1 MTGSTFRLL
10 LALAGTAA
18 IGFIAGRITAQR
30 GRVDAS
36 LGNANS
42 VQNTAEAPKTDLQ
55 QPRMSSGFTG
65 YTFGTGQV
73 NEYQG
78 PAKAI
83 PTFNDETSARAAE
96 LMDEVDSL
104 LEQLRTKKS

>member
-18 IGFIAGRITAQR
+18 IGFIAGRIAAQR
-30 GRVDAS
+30 ARVDAS
-36 LGNANS
+36 LGDANS
-42 VQNTAEAPKTDLQ
+42 VQNTAEVPKDDMQ

-65 YTFGTGQV
+65 YTFGTGQA

-78 PAKAI
+78 PAKPLAI
-83 PTFNDETSARAAE
+83 YNDETTARAAE

-104 LEQLRTKKS
+104 LEQLRTKKA